1 MPTTV
6 IAWNAEWQEY
16 TVRRGRSTF
25 YTDDYA
31 DAVGTAAAMAKGG
44 PVVDRTPKS
53 RRKAAQ

>member
-6 IAWNAEWQEY
+6 IAWDAEWQEY
-16 TVRRGRSTF
+16 TVRRGRSVF
-25 YTDDYA
+25 HTDDYA

-53 RRKAAQ
+53 RRKAAA